1 MMLTETAGVNQ
12 VTPLPGDTEESVI
25 TAGWTMQSANEPFE
39 GSQLFVCCSQQGIL
53 KWAQMPEAIHFA

>member
-1 MMLTETAGVNQ
+1 MLTETAGVNQ
-12 VTPLPGDTEESVI
+12 VTHLPEDTEESGI

-53 KWAQMPEAIHFA
+53 K